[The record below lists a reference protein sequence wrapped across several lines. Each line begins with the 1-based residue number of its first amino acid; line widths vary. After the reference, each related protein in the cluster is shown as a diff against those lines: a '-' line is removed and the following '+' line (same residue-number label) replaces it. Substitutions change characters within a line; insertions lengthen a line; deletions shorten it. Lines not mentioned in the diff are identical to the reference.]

1 MNSGHIYIVDL
12 ESFEDTYSWVLTA
25 ILLHQKPF
33 IDESLKFPQITSAAR
48 FKIKSSILHQQ
59 TLSIQQ
65 ALKDGKRVYA
75 QVLFDNLKLIDNKV
89 PNDIPNT
96 EAELLEFNQ
105 VVVEYRGGAGC

>member
-12 ESFEDTYSWVLTA
+12 ESVEDTYSWILTA

-48 FKIKSSILHQQ
+48 FKINSIALYQQ

-75 QVLFDNLKLIDNKV
+75 QVLFDKLKLMHTQV

-96 EAELLEFNQ
+96 EAELLEFNH
-105 VVVEYRGGAGC
+105 VVVEYRGGANY